1 MYLQQIRF
9 AYWQEI
15 AFGNSMRTK
24 CVIFFLVKKKHLFQ
38 DGLNDNLIILGV
50 VMMKEMTWLRLIH
63 CESMLAWCKWMK
75 TEEKGFDAV
84 LIVCALALSS
94 SVFSHRHPHF
104 YGSCW
109 TLQARWYGH
118 RLSQFFALLRQ
129 VESSLDKLG
138 QAGKSLDKLR
148 QWHEWRWWAKKY
160 PERWLRGESIAI
172 KEILA
177 CLDWVVQNLNLR

>member
-1 MYLQQIRF
+1 MCNLL
-9 AYWQEI
+9 
-15 AFGNSMRTK
+15 FG
-24 CVIFFLVKKKHLFQ
+24 KKKQHLFQ

-104 YGSCW
+104 YGSCL

-118 RLSQFFALLRQ
+118 HLSQFFALLRQ
-129 VESSLDKLG
+129 VESSLDKLRK
-138 QAGKSLDKLR
+138 AWASWDKLM

>member
-24 CVIFFLVKKKHLFQ
+24 CVIFFLVKKKHSFQ

-109 TLQARWYGH
+109 TLH
-118 RLSQFFALLRQ
+118 NMEITFHNFLPC
-129 VESSLDKLG
+129 LDKLS
-138 QAGKSLDKLR
+138 QAWTSWDKLGKAWTSWDNGMNDDDEQR
-148 QWHEWRWWAKKY
+148 NI
-160 PERWLRGESIAI
+160 LRD
-172 KEILA
+172 
-177 CLDWVVQNLNLR
+177 DWEGKVSQ

>member
-24 CVIFFLVKKKHLFQ
+24 CVIFLVKKHLFQ

-129 VESSLDKLG
+129 VESSLDKLRKAWTSWDSWDSG
-138 QAGKSLDKLR
+138 MNDDDEQRNILRDDWEGKVS
-148 QWHEWRWWAKKY
+148 Q
-160 PERWLRGESIAI
+160 
-172 KEILA
+172 
-177 CLDWVVQNLNLR
+177 